1 MPPTPFANIVPN
13 VPSHEVIDSLG
24 KQMSEEK
31 KATDQ
36 YLELYKLAVEMADRT
51 SARRASMFTFPFTA
65 NTALFAVVLTGDF
78 EVAWL
83 MVVVGLAISLSW
95 WVLLKS
101 YRDLSMAKFRVIT
114 EMEENLAAQIFTEE
128 SKSIKHTQLG
138 TLERVVPLIFAAL
151 FVMILVAAII

>member
-1 MPPTPFANIVPN
+1 
-13 VPSHEVIDSLG
+13 
-24 KQMSEEK
+24 
-31 KATDQ
+31 
-36 YLELYKLAVEMADRT
+36 
-51 SARRASMFTFPFTA
+51 MFTFPFTA